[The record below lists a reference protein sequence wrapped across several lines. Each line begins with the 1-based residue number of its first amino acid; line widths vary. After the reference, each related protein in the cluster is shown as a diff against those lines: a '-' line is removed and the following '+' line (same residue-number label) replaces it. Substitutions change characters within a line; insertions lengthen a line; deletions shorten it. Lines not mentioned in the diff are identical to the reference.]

1 MLYSEHKNN
10 DSWLAKVKNYT
21 TNHLFILTLV
31 ITIVSLFYRRP
42 DTFFNPH
49 FWAEEGLVFYAEAYQ
64 DGWKSLFNTCA
75 GYFHVYPRLI
85 VNIAIQTNL
94 PLHFA
99 PFLFSASC
107 LLINFL
113 LILYV
118 WKRLPFSEMQRFF
131 IAITLVMIPLQAE
144 VFMNLTNIQWC
155 IVFFPLIIFS
165 NLKQGDKIFI
175 TILDI
180 ILIFFSAFT
189 GPNFVVLLPLFL
201 LLLLLNRKELIRN
214 KLFSILIISGMIAGC
229 IGIYFLKLHG
239 SVSRTE
245 GSFDLSNKGF
255 IQYLFVQFYYLI
267 IGKFA
272 FRIPLMLMIAGLL
285 LVLTF
290 YFTLIKWL
298 LKNKERKFEWIILAS
313 NILFIATTL
322 VAYRSD
328 PELLSPY
335 YRGVRNF
342 YIPSVTIVWL
352 LIRYMEF
359 NKKSNIIVSL
369 LFIFFTLETIVF
381 VGRFKIDA
389 PDLKVYEQQLITN
402 QHVEVPIL
410 PEGWKMKLIKKEIHE

>member
-1 MLYSEHKNN
+1 
-10 DSWLAKVKNYT
+10 
-21 TNHLFILTLV
+21 
-31 ITIVSLFYRRP
+31 
-42 DTFFNPH
+42 
-49 FWAEEGLVFYAEAYQ
+49 
-64 DGWKSLFNTCA
+64 
-75 GYFHVYPRLI
+75 
-85 VNIAIQTNL
+85 
-94 PLHFA
+94 
-99 PFLFSASC
+99 
-107 LLINFL
+107 
-113 LILYV
+113 
-118 WKRLPFSEMQRFF
+118 
-131 IAITLVMIPLQAE
+131 MIPLQAE

-155 IVFFPLIIFS
+155 MVFFPLIIFS
-165 NLKQGDKIFI
+165 NLKQADKIFI

-180 ILIFFSAFT
+180 ILILFSAFT

-298 LKNKERKFEWIILAS
+298 LKNKERKFEWILLAA

-322 VAYRSD
+322 VAYRSE

-410 PEGWKMKLIKKEIHE
+410 PEGWKMKLIKKETHE